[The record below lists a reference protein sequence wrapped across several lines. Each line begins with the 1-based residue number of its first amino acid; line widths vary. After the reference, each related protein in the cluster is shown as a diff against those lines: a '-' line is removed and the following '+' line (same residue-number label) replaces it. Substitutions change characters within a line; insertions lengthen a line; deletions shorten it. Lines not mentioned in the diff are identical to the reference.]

1 MRSLRPASPRPT
13 SVRSQPRRLPS
24 PRTAR
29 LRRAPALAAGLL
41 SVALAAA
48 GCGTDSAATEA
59 SPADPATASGAGFP
73 VVLDNCGTEI
83 EVTEPPQRIVT
94 VKSTATELVLSLGLG
109 EKLVGSAFGDGP
121 LPDALAADG
130 ADVPQISEAVPSQEA
145 VLELEPDLV
154 FAGWESV
161 FAADG
166 AGERDS
172 LADFGVATYVAPSAC
187 QGEGY
192 KPASLAF
199 EDVFDDI
206 LEAGRLFEAQDAAE
220 ALVAS
225 QQELLDGVD
234 PVGGAPTALWYSSG
248 TDTPYVGAGSGA
260 PAMMM
265 EQLGMEN
272 IAADVDDTWTSLGW
286 ETIVERDPEV
296 IILVD
301 AQWNTAEDKIA
312 RLESNPA
319 TAGMQAVES
328 GSYLRLPFAA
338 SEAGVR
344 NAEAVADLAE
354 QYGDLDR

>member
-1 MRSLRPASPRPT
+1 MRT
-13 SVRSQPRRLPS
+13 FRS
-24 PRTAR
+24 AR
-29 LRRAPALAAGLL
+29 RRAAAPVTALAPVVAATLLL
-41 SVALAAA
+41 SACST
-48 GCGTDSAATEA
+48 GSAASEG
-59 SPADPATASGAGFP
+59 DPPDSTTASGEAAGFP
-73 VVLDNCGTEI
+73 VTLDNCGTE
-83 EVTEPPQRIVT
+83 VTFEAPPQKILT
-94 VKSTATELVLSLGLG
+94 VKSTTTELMLSLGMG
-109 EKLVGSAFGDGP
+109 DRMVGTAFSDGP
-121 LPDALAADG
+121 LPEDLAQEG
-130 ADVPQISEAVPSQEA
+130 TDVPEISDAVPSQEV
-145 VLELEPDLV
+145 VLGLEPDLV

-172 LADFGVATYVAPSAC
+172 FADFGVNSYVAPSAC

-192 KPASLAF
+192 KPDSLTF
-199 EDVFDDI
+199 DDVFDDI
-206 LEAGRLFEAQDAAE
+206 EEAGRIVDANDAAE

-225 QQELLDGVD
+225 QREILDGVD
-234 PVGGAPTALWYSSG
+234 PVEGSPSVLWYSSG

-328 GSYLRLPFAA
+328 GAYLRLPFAA

-344 NAEAVADLAE
+344 NAEAVVDLAD
-354 QYGDLDR
+354 QYGSLDR